1 MSMLGNHF
9 FKFFNIFV
17 HTFVA
22 WVVLMFV
29 LFFFSS
35 LSQNVFAFLHIVFA
49 IIIFAVVFRSY
60 YQADES
66 SSPFFT
72 VVQAIVSFVIFE
84 IVYIN
89 FFQPAS
95 SHLLDFIDWIF
106 PFFLIAST
114 IYAVGKQKR
123 I

>member
-1 MSMLGNHF
+1 MLRNRL
-9 FKFFNIFV
+9 FKFFNVFV

-22 WVVLMFV
+22 WVVLMFA
-29 LFFFSS
+29 LNFFSS
-35 LSQNVFAFLHIVFA
+35 LPHNVFAFLHIVFA
-49 IIIFAVVFRSY
+49 IIIFAIVFHSY
-60 YQADES
+60 YQANER

-72 VVQAIVSFVIFE
+72 VIQAIVAFVIFE

-89 FFQPAS
+89 FFQPTS
-95 SHLLDFIDWIF
+95 NHLLDFVDWIL